1 MALKE
6 QIQNDMKA
14 AMLSGDRFVGDVL
27 RDLKAAILNEEV
39 ATGKR
44 EAGLSDEEVE
54 KVIAREVKKRAES
67 IRLYHENGREE
78 LAEAEAKESAVL
90 EKYLPEQ
97 MGEAELAELVDTVVA
112 EVKPEGMKDMGR
124 VIGAVKS
131 RVGNA
136 ADGATISQLVKQ
148 KLQ

>member
-14 AMLSGDRFVGDVL
+14 ALLGGDRFVGDVL

-39 ATGKR
+39 ATGQR
-44 EAGLSDEEVE
+44 EAGLSDEAIE

-67 IRLYHENGREE
+67 IRLYRENDRAE
-78 LAEAEAKESAVL
+78 LAESEEKEVAVL

-97 MGEAELAELVDTVVA
+97 MSEAEIAELVDAAIA
-112 EVKPEGMKDMGR
+112 ELKPEGMKDMGR
-124 VIGAVKS
+124 VIGAVKAKA
-131 RVGNA
+131 GNT